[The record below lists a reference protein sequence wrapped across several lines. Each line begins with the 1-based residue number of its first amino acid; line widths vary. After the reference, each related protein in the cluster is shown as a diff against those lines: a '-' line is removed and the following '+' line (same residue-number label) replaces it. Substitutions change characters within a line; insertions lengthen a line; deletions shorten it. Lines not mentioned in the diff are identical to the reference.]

1 MAIKQSGVQT
11 KVMGIKA
18 VWQFGVIAT
27 FFFASV
33 LLPADVSGGEPVIVE
48 LTQIPCTMV
57 EAEENPQE
65 FVSKSSKDCVRIN
78 KETAGK
84 RSFKILRLKPGKT
97 IFRVTNKNVPYDVGF
112 WARGKGLKRVTLPS
126 VSGGGLKMGRT
137 QDYAI
142 ELKPGE
148 YLYSCPLNPTP
159 NYPLLVEE

>member
-84 RSFKILRLKPGKT
+84 R
-97 IFRVTNKNVPYDVGF
+97 
-112 WARGKGLKRVTLPS
+112 GLGVK
-126 VSGGGLKMGRT
+126 
-137 QDYAI
+137 D
-142 ELKPGE
+142 
-148 YLYSCPLNPTP
+148 
-159 NYPLLVEE
+159 